1 MQNLS
6 DNEWIAQTTY
16 CVAELYSRGT
26 QQTLDLGKF
35 QSNGNGHAED
45 NLIAALVAQTTN
57 GTIPHGTYDLLII
70 LNRSPCTS
78 LMPELKANHV
88 PACMTRLI
96 DLQTN
101 GLGNGQWHFNI
112 QLNYRHLYGG
122 NPATNWNRAL
132 NAFGVQQGAAS
143 GMAIMHGEG
152 FNDVSV
158 AIEMSKLQ

>member
-57 GTIPHGTYDLLII
+57 GTIAHGTYDLLII

-101 GLGNGQWHFNI
+101 GLG
-112 QLNYRHLYGG
+112 YGG

>member
-1 MQNLS
+1 MQDLS

-16 CVAELYSRGT
+16 CVAELYSQGT
-26 QQTLDLGKF
+26 RQTFDLGKF
-35 QSNGNGHAED
+35 QSNLNGHAED
-45 NLIAALVAQTTN
+45 NLIAALVARTTS
-57 GTIPHGTYDLLII
+57 GAIAHGTYDLLII

-96 DLQTN
+96 DLQEN
-101 GLGNGQWHFNI
+101 GLGNGTWRFNI

-122 NPATNWNRAL
+122 NPSSNWNRAL

-143 GMAIMHGEG
+143 GIGIMHGVG
-152 FNDVSV
+152 YYDVGV